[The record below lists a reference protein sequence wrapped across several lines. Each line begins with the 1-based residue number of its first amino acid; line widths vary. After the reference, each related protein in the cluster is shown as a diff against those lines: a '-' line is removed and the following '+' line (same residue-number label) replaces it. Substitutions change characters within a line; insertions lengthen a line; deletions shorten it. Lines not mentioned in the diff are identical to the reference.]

1 MKVPDFLVRFIGRR
15 IAKKI
20 DLQETKMEDTKVWYK
35 SKGVW
40 TGVVIVV
47 ISAYETAAQHFG
59 LPPIPAWAY
68 TLLGAMGIYTRAT
81 ADTKVTAKK

>member
-1 MKVPDFLVRFIGRR
+1 MLKNL
-15 IAKKI
+15 IAKLFGKYLSKKI

-81 ADTKVTAKK
+81 ADTKVTVKK